1 MLKTPKVISDILLT
15 EVQSAKKRKEYGFGN
30 NKHGKKESRAEI
42 FELMRQLS
50 ERLVHSSKM
59 DLEVFGEEYL
69 PEKGPVLYVATHK
82 SVFDIVVLMTL
93 LKEPAI
99 FIGKK
104 EVSSMPFVNKWFD
117 ALGCIYVDRNDMRQ
131 ALKSIMEGVKDIKN
145 GQSIVLFPEGT
156 RNMSNDI
163 KPFKEGGFKLAT
175 KTGVP
180 VVPIALSNT
189 FKVFEE
195 KKFIQKT
202 KIKVNI
208 GKPIETKDLSK
219 EELTQLP
226 QLVEDTIRT
235 LMIEITD

>member
-1 MLKTPKVISDILLT
+1 MFKSTKVIKDIVVADFT
-15 EVQSAKKRKEYGFGN
+15 GRKKRAEYGFGN
-30 NKHGKKESRAEI
+30 KKHGERESRAEI

-50 ERLVHSSKM
+50 VNLVHSSQM
-59 DLEVFGEEYL
+59 DLQVFGEENL

-104 EVSSMPFVNKWFD
+104 EVASMPYVHKWFD

-131 ALKSIMEGVKDIKN
+131 ALKSIMEGVKELKK

-156 RNMSNDI
+156 RNMSNEI
-163 KPFKEGGFKLAT
+163 QPFKEGGFKLAT

-180 VVPIALSNT
+180 VIPIALSNT

-195 KKFIQKT
+195 KKRIQKT
-202 KIKVNI
+202 QVKVNI
-208 GKPIETKDLSK
+208 GQPILTSDLSK
-219 EELTQLP
+219 EELTQFP
-226 QLVEDTIRT
+226 KLVEEKVRA
-235 LMIEITD
+235 LMMEIED

>member
-1 MLKTPKVISDILLT
+1 MLKTTKVIKDIVVADLAGR
-15 EVQSAKKRKEYGFGN
+15 QKRKEYGFGN
-30 NKHGKKESRAEI
+30 KNHGQKESRAEI
-42 FELMRQLS
+42 FKLMKQLS
-50 ERLVHSSKM
+50 INLVRSSKM
-59 DLEVFGEEYL
+59 ELEVFGEENL

-104 EVSSMPFVNKWFD
+104 EVASMPFANKWFD
-117 ALGCIYVDRNDMRQ
+117 ALGCIYVDRSDMRQ
-131 ALKSIMEGVKDIKN
+131 ALKSIMEGVKEIKN

-156 RNMSNDI
+156 RNMSNEI

-180 VVPIALSNT
+180 VIPIALSDT

-195 KKFIQKT
+195 KKYIRKT
-202 KIKVNI
+202 KVKVNI
-208 GKPIETKDLSK
+208 GSPIATSGLSK
-219 EELTQLP
+219 EELTHFP
-226 QLVEDTIRT
+226 QLVEERIRA